1 MHTAELVK
9 IVDRVVLKAF
19 PYSSYYVINGCR
31 EIAGWDQQRAAEH
44 IEAIYDTTLAVL
56 RHAEL
61 DGITTDEA
69 ARRVAKGRL
78 NYRTKD

>member
-44 IEAIYDTTLAVL
+44 IEAFARWNQSL
-56 RHAEL
+56 RHSPNSN
-61 DGITTDEA
+61 
-69 ARRVAKGRL
+69 RL
-78 NYRTKD
+78 C